1 MTSGL
6 KAGDSRTDLRGCI
19 MSKYKKKIF
28 DIIEI
33 GNKGD
38 RISRTADVV
47 IVLAILI
54 NMFVILADT
63 FEEMQPYHELFSV
76 LELVTVIIFTIEY
89 ILRVWTSEYLYE
101 GRGYSNVKSALC
113 FVFSF
118 YGIIDLLSFLPYYLP
133 LFFPAGVVVFRL
145 LRVFRILR
153 LFKINA
159 QYDAFN
165 VITSVLNDKKTQLV
179 SSTCLVL
186 ILMVASSLGMY
197 SLEHEA
203 QPDVFRNA
211 FSGMWWSVSALLT
224 VGYGDIYPITVAGKI
239 LGIISA
245 FLGVG
250 LVAIPTG
257 IISAGF
263 VEQYTKFRH
272 RDNYIHDDNVKSE
285 IISIGEGHDWT
296 GQRIAEIDL
305 PKGCLVISILR
316 GNDTIIPRGDTMIHS
331 GDRVVLIR

>member
-1 MTSGL
+1 MN
-6 KAGDSRTDLRGCI
+6 
-19 MSKYKKKIF
+19 KYKKKIF

-33 GNKGD
+33 GTKD
-38 RISRTADVV
+38 DLISRAFDVFIVVV
-47 IVLAILI
+47 IFLNLFATLASTFDEMSRFSTTLDVIELI
-54 NMFVILADT
+54 TIV
-63 FEEMQPYHELFSV
+63 
-76 LELVTVIIFTIEY
+76 IFTVEY
-89 ILRVWTSEYLYE
+89 ILRVWTSEYLYPDKN
-101 GRGYSNVKSALC
+101 YTKTKAALC

-118 YGIIDLLSFLPYYLP
+118 YGLIDLLTFLPYYLP
-133 LFFPAGVVVFRL
+133 LIFPAGIVVFRL
-145 LRVFRILR
+145 LRVFRIFR

-165 VITSVLNDKKTQLV
+165 VITNVLNDKKTQLI

-203 QPDVFRNA
+203 QPDVFENA

-224 VGYGDIYPITVAGKI
+224 VGYGDIYPITTAGKI

-250 LVAIPTG
+250 MVAIPTG

-263 VEQYTKFRH
+263 VEQYTKIKQS
-272 RDNYIHDDNVKSE
+272 DSYIQDENVKCEVVNITKNHNWAGQKISE
-285 IISIGEGHDWT
+285 IE
-296 GQRIAEIDL
+296 L
-305 PKGCLVISILR
+305 PKQHLIISILR
-316 GNDTIIPRGDTMIHS
+316 DGDTVIPQGSTHINV
-331 GDRVVLIR
+331 GDRVVMIHS

>member
-1 MTSGL
+1 MN
-6 KAGDSRTDLRGCI
+6 
-19 MSKYKKKIF
+19 KYKKKVF
-28 DIIEI
+28 NIIEI

-38 RISRTADVV
+38 VTSRIADVV
-47 IVLAILI
+47 IVLAILL
-54 NMFVILADT
+54 NLFVILADT
-63 FEEMQPYHELFSV
+63 FEEMQGYHELFGV
-76 LELVTVIIFTIEY
+76 IEMVTVIIFTVEY

-101 GRGYSNVKSALC
+101 GRGYSKLKSAV
-113 FVFSF
+113 FFIFSF
-118 YGIIDLLSFLPYYLP
+118 YGIIDLLSFMPYYLP
-133 LFFPAGVVVFRL
+133 LLFPAGVVVFRL
-145 LRVFRILR
+145 LRVFRIFR

-165 VITSVLNDKKTQLV
+165 VITSVLNDKKTQLI

-203 QPDVFRNA
+203 QPDVFKNA

-224 VGYGDIYPITVAGKI
+224 VGYGDIYPVTTAGKV

-250 LVAIPTG
+250 MVAIPTG

-263 VEQYTKFRH
+263 VEQYTKLRH
-272 RDNYIHDDNVKSE
+272 SDNYIHDDNVKSE
-285 IISIGEGHDWT
+285 IISVGEGHDWA
-296 GQRIAEIDL
+296 GQRISEIEL
-305 PKGCLVISILR
+305 PKGSLVVSILR
-316 GNDTIIPRGDTMIHS
+316 DDDTIIPRGETMIHA

>member
-1 MTSGL
+1 MN
-6 KAGDSRTDLRGCI
+6 
-19 MSKYKKKIF
+19 KYKKKIF
-28 DIIEI
+28 NMIEI
-33 GNKGD
+33 GNKD
-38 RISRTADVV
+38 DKISRTFDIVLVLV
-47 IVLAILI
+47 IVLNLFA
-54 NMFVILADT
+54 ILADT
-63 FEEMQPYHELFSV
+63 FDEMQPYHGLLDV
-76 LELVTVIIFTIEY
+76 IELVTIIIFTIEY
-89 ILRVWTSEYLYE
+89 ILRLWTSEYLYPDK
-101 GRGYSNVKSALC
+101 GYSKLKSVV
-113 FVFSF
+113 FFIFSF

-133 LFFPAGVVVFRL
+133 LLFPTGVVVFRL

-153 LFKINA
+153 LFRINA

-165 VITSVLNDKKTQLV
+165 VITNVLNDKKTQLV

-203 QPDVFRNA
+203 QPDVFKNA

-250 LVAIPTG
+250 MVAIPTG

-263 VEQYTKFRH
+263 VEQYTRMKQS
-272 RDNYIHDDNVKSE
+272 DNYVSDENVKCEIVNITTDHNWKGQKLSE
-285 IISIGEGHDWT
+285 IE
-296 GQRIAEIDL
+296 L
-305 PKGCLVISILR
+305 PKHHLIISILR
-316 GNDTIIPRGDTMIHS
+316 NGDTIVPRGFTHIEE
-331 GDRVVLIR
+331 GDRVVMISEL

>member
-1 MTSGL
+1 ME
-6 KAGDSRTDLRGCI
+6 
-19 MSKYKKKIF
+19 KYKKRVF
-28 DIIEI
+28 NIIEI

-38 RISRTADVV
+38 RISRTFDVV
-47 IVLAILI
+47 IVLAILL
-54 NMFVILADT
+54 NLFAILADT
-63 FEEMQPYHELFSV
+63 FDEMQPYHGLLDLF
-76 LELVTVIIFTIEY
+76 ELVTIIIFTIEY
-89 ILRVWTSEYLYE
+89 ILRVWTSEYLYP
-101 GRGYSNVKSALC
+101 GKGYSKLKSAIF

-133 LFFPAGVVVFRL
+133 LLFPTGVVVFRL

-153 LFKINA
+153 LFRINA

-165 VITSVLNDKKTQLV
+165 VITNVLNDKKTQLV

-203 QPDVFRNA
+203 QPDVFKNA

-224 VGYGDIYPITVAGKI
+224 VGYGDIYPVTVAGKI

-250 LVAIPTG
+250 IVAIPTG

-263 VEQYTKFRH
+263 VEQYTRMKQS
-272 RDNYIHDDNVKSE
+272 DNYVSDENVKCEIVNITSSHDWNGQKLSE
-285 IISIGEGHDWT
+285 IE
-296 GQRIAEIDL
+296 L
-305 PKGCLVISILR
+305 PKHHLIISVLR
-316 GNDTIIPRGDTMIHS
+316 GGDTIVPRGNTHIIE
-331 GDRVVLIR
+331 GDRVVMISEL

>member
-1 MTSGL
+1 MTEGL
-6 KAGDSRTDLRGCI
+6 RSQDKIKEERL
-19 MSKYKKKIF
+19 MNKYKKKIF
-28 DIIEI
+28 DMIEI

-38 RISRTADVV
+38 SLSRAVDVI
-47 IVLAILI
+47 IVLAIVL
-54 NMFVILADT
+54 NLFAILADT
-63 FEEMQPYHELFSV
+63 FEEMQPYHGALEII
-76 LELVTVIIFTIEY
+76 ELVTIIFFTIEY

-101 GRGYSNVKSALC
+101 GKGYSNARSALY

-133 LFFPAGVVVFRL
+133 LLFPAGVVVFRL
-145 LRVFRILR
+145 LRVFRIFR

-165 VITSVLNDKKTQLV
+165 VITNVLNDKKTQLV

-211 FSGMWWSVSALLT
+211 FSGLWWSVSALLT
-224 VGYGDIYPITVAGKI
+224 VGYGDIYPITAAGKI

-250 LVAIPTG
+250 MVAIPTG

-263 VEQYTKFRH
+263 VEQYTKMH
-272 RDNYIHDDNVKSE
+272 TSDNYIHDDNVKSE
-285 IISIGEGHDWT
+285 IVQIDEDHNWA
-296 GQRIAEIDL
+296 GQRIAEIEL
-305 PKGCLVISILR
+305 PKGSLVVSILR
-316 GNDTIIPRGDTMIHS
+316 DNDTIIPRGDTMIHS
-331 GDRVVLIR
+331 GDKVVIIR

>member
-1 MTSGL
+1 MN
-6 KAGDSRTDLRGCI
+6 
-19 MSKYKKKIF
+19 KYKKKVF
-28 DIIEI
+28 NIIEI

-38 RISRTADVV
+38 VTSRIATVV
-47 IVLAILI
+47 IVLAILL
-54 NMFVILADT
+54 NLFVILADT
-63 FEEMQPYHELFSV
+63 FEEMQGYHELFGV
-76 LELVTVIIFTIEY
+76 IEMVTVIIFTVEY

-101 GRGYSNVKSALC
+101 GRGYSKLKSAV
-113 FVFSF
+113 FFIFSF
-118 YGIIDLLSFLPYYLP
+118 YGIIDLLSFMPYYLP
-133 LFFPAGVVVFRL
+133 LLFPAGVVVFRL
-145 LRVFRILR
+145 LRVFRIFR

-165 VITSVLNDKKTQLV
+165 VITSVLNDKKTQLI

-203 QPDVFRNA
+203 QPDVFKNA

-224 VGYGDIYPITVAGKI
+224 VGYGDIYPVTTAGKV

-250 LVAIPTG
+250 MVAIPTG

-263 VEQYTKFRH
+263 VEQYTKLRH
-272 RDNYIHDDNVKSE
+272 SDNYIHDDNVKSE
-285 IISIGEGHDWT
+285 IISVGEGHDWA
-296 GQRIAEIDL
+296 GQRISEIEL
-305 PKGCLVISILR
+305 PKGSLVVSILR
-316 GNDTIIPRGDTMIHS
+316 DDDTIIPRGETMIHA

>member
-1 MTSGL
+1 ME
-6 KAGDSRTDLRGCI
+6 KN
-19 MSKYKKKIF
+19 KKRVF
-28 DIIEI
+28 NIIEI

-38 RISRTADVV
+38 RISRTFDVV
-47 IVLAILI
+47 IVLAIVL
-54 NMFVILADT
+54 NLFAILAGT
-63 FEEMQPYHELFSV
+63 FDEMQPYHGLLDV
-76 LELVTVIIFTIEY
+76 IELVTIIIFTIEY
-89 ILRVWTSEYLYE
+89 ILRVWTSEYLYPDK
-101 GRGYSNVKSALC
+101 GYSKFKSAI
-113 FVFSF
+113 FFIFSF

-133 LFFPAGVVVFRL
+133 LLFPTGVVVFRL

-153 LFKINA
+153 LFRINA

-165 VITSVLNDKKTQLV
+165 VITNVLNDKKTQLV

-263 VEQYTKFRH
+263 VEQYTRMKQS
-272 RDNYIHDDNVKSE
+272 DNYVSDENAKCEIVNITSAHDWNGQKLSE
-285 IISIGEGHDWT
+285 IE
-296 GQRIAEIDL
+296 L
-305 PKGCLVISILR
+305 PKHHLIISVLR
-316 GNDTIIPRGDTMIHS
+316 DGDTIVPRGSTHIIE
-331 GDRVVLIR
+331 GDRVVMISEL